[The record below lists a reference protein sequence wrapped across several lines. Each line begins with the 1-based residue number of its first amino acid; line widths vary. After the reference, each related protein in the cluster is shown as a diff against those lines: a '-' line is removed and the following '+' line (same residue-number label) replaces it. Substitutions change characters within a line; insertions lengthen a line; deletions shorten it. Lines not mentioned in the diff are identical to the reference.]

1 MQHKVVLKVSPPSS
15 FARAVAELDHQVEAR
30 ESGTKMRRT
39 THEWF
44 GPGTHASMEIVANEP
59 GDKSTVTDVSY
70 ICNAD
75 LAGLLLC
82 RRAYTENYAVPQA
95 LPIVLSLFKAWVRK
109 QYPDLPDNELASIT
123 ADDCTLDSITAVYY
137 FKFDS
142 ETEAFRAFQN
152 LLNHAKVTDS
162 NDSYPH
168 PKSTTKGPRVR
179 SDDGSRH
186 AFTVELIH
194 LPHLKSFGQARVHL
208 ARDYQESPYSFG
220 KIAPQL
226 REPMRARA
234 RCVLCVEVTV
244 DVSKQLHFGEEA
256 TYQLPARYD
265 KWNKDD
271 YPNDP
276 FRIIWEATRYALWLN
291 LPLATDQS
299 DVDRSRLTDGASA
312 VLDAYFAG
320 KNLKRLDWFD
330 DDDAFLDYRKEL
342 LDEANIDILIPWVVA
357 QLNLSASLGPRLAYE
372 SRFLPGDDPD
382 FADHTLSKKNVAEA
396 IAALRAKLPSS
407 INDDEVLPVSGTSL

>member
-1 MQHKVVLKVSPPSS
+1 
-15 FARAVAELDHQVEAR
+15 
-30 ESGTKMRRT
+30 MRRT
-39 THEWF
+39 THEWH

-59 GDKSTVTDVSY
+59 GDKSAVTDISY
-70 ICNAD
+70 VCNAD
-75 LAGLLLC
+75 LASLLRC
-82 RRAYTENYAVPQA
+82 RRAYTDNYAVPQA
-95 LPIVLSLFKAWVRK
+95 LPLVLSLFKAWAKK
-109 QYPDLPDNELASIT
+109 QYPDLPDNELTYIT

-142 ETEAFRAFQN
+142 ETEAFQVFQN
-152 LLNHAKVTDS
+152 LHNHAKVTDS

-186 AFTVELIH
+186 AFTVDLIH

-208 ARDYQESPYSFG
+208 ARDYQESPYSFT

-244 DVSKQLHFGEEA
+244 DISKQLHFGEEA
-256 TYQLPARYD
+256 THQLPPRYD

-271 YPNDP
+271 YPIDP

-299 DVDRSRLTDGASA
+299 EVDRSRLTGGASA

-342 LDEANIDILIPWVVA
+342 LVEANIDILIPWVVA
-357 QLNLSASLGPRLAYE
+357 QLNQSASLGPLLTYE
-372 SRFLPGDDPD
+372 NRFLPGDDPD
-382 FADHTLSKKNVAEA
+382 FADHTLSKHNVAEA

-407 INDDEVLPVSGTSL
+407 IDDQDTWPTAAETD